1 MDAFNPKD
9 RAEEIALYRSRII
22 GPLTVRELSR
32 GDLTKEIEALSR
44 QLFTSPR
51 SHSPQRYAISTLERW
66 YYKYK
71 SEGLEG
77 LKPKPRS
84 DRGRAQQLSAEQKEL
99 LVNIRQEYPEASAP
113 VIVRTLEQDGRLET
127 GSLSA
132 TTLRRF
138 FREQG
143 LDRVTVRNS
152 HTRTRLRWQAE
163 RPGALWHADVCHAPA
178 LRDAN
183 DKPMDVRIHAILDD
197 ASRYI
202 LSIEAMHQEREIDML
217 NLLVRAIRQHGIPD
231 ALYLD
236 NGSTYRGQALSLAAA
251 RMGTVLIH
259 ARPYDAPARGKME
272 RFWRTLRGQ
281 CLRFAASVSTLH
293 DLNVRL
299 WAWVDE
305 HYHNAPHGGLMGKS
319 PGAVYLAAERPVD
332 GFDETKLRE
341 ALTIHA
347 RRRMRRDNTLS
358 MDGQDWQ
365 TDLGFLA
372 GRLVTVG
379 RCLVDPDEPPF
390 ILHENRRYALEPV
403 DPVGNAQRPRH
414 SAHNLDRPHPARVHF
429 DPPTATLDHA
439 LGRAP
444 RFHDKERE
452 S

>member
-9 RAEEIALYRSRII
+9 RAEEVALYRSRII

-51 SHSPQRYAISTLERW
+51 SHSPQRYATSTLERW

-113 VIVRTLEQDGRLET
+113 LIVRTLEHDGRLEA

-143 LDRVTVRNS
+143 LDRVAVHNS

-183 DKPMDVRIHAILDD
+183 DNPMDVRIHAILDD
-197 ASRYI
+197 ASRYLI
-202 LSIEAMHQEREIDML
+202 AIEAMHQERALSMRLHGSAVEHEVLVETKADGAWRCTSVPL
-217 NLLVRAIRQHGIPD
+217 DRLETRRRRCCAHVGEQGERELVRR
-231 ALYLD
+231 
-236 NGSTYRGQALSLAAA
+236 LAC
-251 RMGTVLIH
+251 GTSSRV
-259 ARPYDAPARGKME
+259 
-272 RFWRTLRGQ
+272 
-281 CLRFAASVSTLH
+281 
-293 DLNVRL
+293 
-299 WAWVDE
+299 
-305 HYHNAPHGGLMGKS
+305 
-319 PGAVYLAAERPVD
+319 
-332 GFDETKLRE
+332 
-341 ALTIHA
+341 
-347 RRRMRRDNTLS
+347 
-358 MDGQDWQ
+358 
-365 TDLGFLA
+365 A
-372 GRLVTVG
+372 G
-379 RCLVDPDEPPF
+379 
-390 ILHENRRYALEPV
+390 
-403 DPVGNAQRPRH
+403 
-414 SAHNLDRPHPARVHF
+414 
-429 DPPTATLDHA
+429 
-439 LGRAP
+439 
-444 RFHDKERE
+444 
-452 S
+452 